1 MLQAELINI
10 DTTLPAE
17 ILLGSQ
23 GLLALAQEVRT
34 VMTTRKGS
42 LPLDRDFGL
51 DFSVIDRPLNTVRPY
66 YVAEVARQIE
76 KYVPRVQ
83 VLSVTF
89 MAAPADAEDGILH
102 PVAKVRVRE
111 EYRHDFI

>member
-1 MLQAELINI
+1 MLQAEILNI
-10 DTTLPAE
+10 DASLPAE
-17 ILLGSQ
+17 IVLGSR
-23 GLLALAQEVRT
+23 GLAGLAQEVRT

-42 LPLDRDFGL
+42 LPLDRDFGI
-51 DFSVIDRPLNTVRPY
+51 DFSIIDRPVNTVLPT

-89 MAAPADAEDGILH
+89 TPSAPDAADGILH
-102 PVAKVRVRE
+102 PVARVRVRE
-111 EYRHDFI
+111 EYRNDFL